1 MMEVDK
7 MSEWISVEERL
18 PENEKPVLV
27 YVGYSDT
34 DVGFISVLTYFAYD
48 PTPHWQHESAL
59 FSGQKVLYWMPLPEL
74 PEATS

>member
-1 MMEVDK
+1 
-7 MSEWISVEERL
+7 MSGWISVEERL

-34 DVGFISVLTYFAYD
+34 NVGFISVLTYFAHA

-59 FSGQKVLYWMPLPEL
+59 FSGQKVLYWMPLPEP
-74 PEATS
+74 PEVTK